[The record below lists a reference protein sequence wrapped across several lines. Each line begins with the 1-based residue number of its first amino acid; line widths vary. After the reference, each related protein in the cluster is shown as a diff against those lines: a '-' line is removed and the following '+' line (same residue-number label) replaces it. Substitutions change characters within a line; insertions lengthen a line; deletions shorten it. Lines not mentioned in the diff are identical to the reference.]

1 MLKYLYNNHGGI
13 TLKQFFSKYSYRMVK
28 LFVTQCV
35 ISLFG
40 NVLAFASLNTESN
53 TLMILSGALSIAFY
67 LFLVYMSAWEAGSQ
81 DKPAIDGG
89 RQKFSATTGLYIG
102 IGANIPNF
110 VLAIIYIALLPF
122 STHVE
127 GVVST
132 ICGLSKIIFMFING
146 MYTGILSEGVF
157 AEGLALNS
165 FPVMFFVIALPA
177 IICTI
182 LAYIAGTKDF
192 HLTRVLLPLNAE
204 EQEIKRDQ
212 KREKEENK

>member
-1 MLKYLYNNHGGI
+1 
-13 TLKQFFSKYSYRMVK
+13 MVK

-40 NVLAFASLNTESN
+40 NVLAFASLNAESN
-53 TLMILSGALSIAFY
+53 TLMILTGVLSIAFF
-67 LFLVYMSAWEAGSQ
+67 LFLVYISAWETGSQ

-89 RQKFSATTGLYIG
+89 RQKFSAATGLYIG

-110 VLAIIYIALLPF
+110 VLAIVYLALLPF
-122 STHVE
+122 STNVE
-127 GVVST
+127 GIVST

-157 AEGLALNS
+157 KEGLALNS
-165 FPVMFFVIALPA
+165 FPIMFFVITIPSIL
-177 IICTI
+177 CTM
-182 LAYIAGTKDF
+182 LAYIAGAKDF
-192 HLTRVLLPLNAE
+192 HLTRALLPLNAE
-204 EQEIKRDQ
+204 EQEIKRDK